1 MLIIK
6 VQKGNINRALK
17 QFKRKF
23 RNTQVLK
30 ELRERKNYIKKSLKR
45 RREKDEAIRKL
56 KKQDDEQRTTR
67 FKYRFQSNN
76 S

>member
-23 RNTQVLK
+23 RDTQVLR

-45 RREKDEAIRKL
+45 RIEKDEAIRKL
-56 KKQDDEQRTTR
+56 KKQQDDE
-67 FKYRFQSNN
+67 
-76 S
+76 

>member
-23 RNTQVLK
+23 RDTQVLK
-30 ELRERKNYIKKSLKR
+30 ELRERKNYTKKSLKR
-45 RREKDEAIRKL
+45 RIEKNEAIRKL
-56 KKQDDEQRTTR
+56 KSQQDDE
-67 FKYRFQSNN
+67 
-76 S
+76 